1 MFTFCF
7 YLDQQKM
14 NENWQADV
22 KLKHSGANNNMD
34 LEKNNDSL
42 DEDFFKDYKPT
53 ENDLLTPP
61 KHIIYLL
68 LAVSV
73 TGVTLFAIIRHL
85 IQDLIHDLAGM

>member
-1 MFTFCF
+1 M
-7 YLDQQKM
+7 
-14 NENWQADV
+14 
-22 KLKHSGANNNMD
+22 KLFK
-34 LEKNNDSL
+34 
-42 DEDFFKDYKPT
+42 DFFKDYKPT

-85 IQDLIHDLAGM
+85 IQDLAGM

>member
-1 MFTFCF
+1 MKT
-7 YLDQQKM
+7 
-14 NENWQADV
+14 V
-22 KLKHSGANNNMD
+22 KLMLNWNTMEQTTILID
-34 LEKNNDSL
+34 LDKNNESL
-42 DEDFFKDYKPT
+42 EEDFFKDYKPT

-85 IQDLIHDLAGM
+85 IQDLAGM